1 MNKPCSERAWGPPS
15 SAPSPSNKRDLGV
28 RLVAA
33 SFCAPCPDPGIT
45 TLSRMGP
52 TPRKAPQPLACQAG
66 LLDHTGCP
74 GPVVYSHASLP
85 VTGHGERTEG
95 NSSSRLACSPCR
107 QRFLQCPTAPLA
119 ARQGPLVLLKGQEP
133 VSARASVGSRAGS
146 KGGPPLRWLQSVEGQ
161 LPSLPLIN
169 SLYRPNSCISHF
181 YLTEKVAL
189 TVQILKNQN
198 AFKKG
203 EE

>member
-1 MNKPCSERAWGPPS
+1 MGPTLQCPV
-15 SAPSPSNKRDLGV
+15 PSNKSDLGV

-33 SFCAPCPDPGIT
+33 SFCAPCPDPGTT
-45 TLSRMGP
+45 TLTRMGP
-52 TPRKAPQPLACQAG
+52 TPRKAPQPLASQAG

-74 GPVVYSHASLP
+74 GPVVDSHASLP
-85 VTGHGERTEG
+85 FRGHGERTGG
-95 NSSSRLACSPCR
+95 NSSCRLACSPCR

-133 VSARASVGSRAGS
+133 VSARATVGARAGS
-146 KGGPPLRWLQSVEGQ
+146 MGGPQLQWLQSVEGQ